1 MNSLIRTLLVAALLG
16 GALNVGAQV
25 DTSLT
30 KEFAGMSAKERTR
43 VAKQET
49 EDAARDPAFQA
60 VMQEAETLF
69 AGQHYDEAL
78 ERFKEARR
86 MRPLNVYP
94 KVKIKDLEA
103 LIAKRDAER
112 PSEPPVEPTV
122 PAPTPVVVA
131 PIPAPQPT
139 KPEPVKEEP
148 PKVDPSPA
156 PVVPPAPAPVV
167 RTAPAER
174 PAPAVATS
182 PTVRDSAK
190 TALPDGT
197 HERIYKEGRAVVQ
210 ERRVVANGQET
221 VYRKVTHPWGDVV
234 YFQDGLA
241 VPARVWAEVF
251 GNQ

>member
-1 MNSLIRTLLVAALLG
+1 MRPLFRFFLFGALLL
-16 GALNVGAQV
+16 GAAEAGAQG

-60 VMQEAETLF
+60 LMQDAEALF
-69 AGQHYDEAL
+69 SAQRYDEAL
-78 ERFKEARR
+78 ARFQEARR

-103 LIAKRDAER
+103 LIAERDAER
-112 PSEPPVEPTV
+112 PVERPEEQPVAIPAPVVVPT
-122 PAPTPVVVA
+122 PPTPV
-131 PIPAPQPT
+131 PT
-139 KPEPVKEEP
+139 KVEAAKTEEP
-148 PKVDPSPA
+148 PKPPIA
-156 PVVPPAPAPVV
+156 PVPDPMV
-167 RTAPAER
+167 RTTPAEQSMPIAR
-174 PAPAVATS
+174 PAPS
-182 PTVRDSAK
+182 VRDSAK
-190 TALPDGT
+190 TPLAEGT

-210 ERRVVANGQET
+210 ERRIVTAGQET

-241 VPARVWAEVF
+241 VPTRVWVEVF
-251 GNQ
+251 GAP

>member
-1 MNSLIRTLLVAALLG
+1 MKSLIRTLLVVALLG
-16 GALNVGAQV
+16 GAADAGAQV

-43 VAKQET
+43 VARQET

-69 AGQHYDEAL
+69 AGQRYDEAL

-103 LIAKRDAER
+103 LIAKRDAEG
-112 PSEPPVEPTV
+112 PAETPVEPTV

-131 PIPAPQPT
+131 PKPAPEPM
-139 KPEPVKEEP
+139 KPEPAKVEP
-148 PKVDPSPA
+148 PKVDPSPT
-156 PVVPPAPAPVV
+156 PEVTPAAVPVV
-167 RTAPAER
+167 RTAPVVNTTLTI
-174 PAPAVATS
+174 P
-182 PTVRDSAK
+182 DSTKAS
-190 TALPDGT
+190 LPDGT
-197 HERIYKEGRAVVQ
+197 HERIYKEGRAVVL
-210 ERRVVANGQET
+210 ERRVVADGQET

-234 YFQDGLA
+234 YFKDGLA

>member
-1 MNSLIRTLLVAALLG
+1 MKPLLRTFLVAALLG
-16 GALNVGAQV
+16 GAADAGAQV

-49 EDAARDPAFQA
+49 EDAARDPAYQA

-69 AGQHYDEAL
+69 AGQRYDEAL

-112 PSEPPVEPTV
+112 PAEPPVEPTV
-122 PAPTPVVVA
+122 PAPTPVVVV
-131 PIPAPQPT
+131 PMPAPEPT
-139 KPEPVKEEP
+139 RPEPVKVEP
-148 PKVDPSPA
+148 PKVDPSPR
-156 PVVPPAPAPVV
+156 PVVTPTPAPVV
-167 RTAPAER
+167 RTAPVER
-174 PAPAVATS
+174 PAPVVNTT
-182 PTVRDSAK
+182 PTVPDSTKAS
-190 TALPDGT
+190 LPDGT

-210 ERRVVANGQET
+210 ERRVVADGQET

-234 YFQDGLA
+234 YFKDGLA

>member
-1 MNSLIRTLLVAALLG
+1 MRPLFRFFLFGALLL
-16 GALNVGAQV
+16 GAAEAGAQE

-60 VMQEAETLF
+60 VMQEAEALF
-69 AGQHYDEAL
+69 SAQRYDEAL
-78 ERFKEARR
+78 ARFQEARR

-112 PSEPPVEPTV
+112 SVEPPVEQLVAV
-122 PAPTPVVVA
+122 PDPVVVTPPPTPV
-131 PIPAPQPT
+131 PT
-139 KPEPVKEEP
+139 KVEAAKTEEP
-148 PKVDPSPA
+148 PKPKPLIA
-156 PVVPPAPAPVV
+156 PVPDPMV
-167 RTAPAER
+167 RTTPAEQSMPIAR
-174 PAPAVATS
+174 PAPS
-182 PTVRDSAK
+182 VRDSAK
-190 TALPDGT
+190 TPLAEGT

-210 ERRVVANGQET
+210 ERRIVTAGQET

-251 GNQ
+251 GAP